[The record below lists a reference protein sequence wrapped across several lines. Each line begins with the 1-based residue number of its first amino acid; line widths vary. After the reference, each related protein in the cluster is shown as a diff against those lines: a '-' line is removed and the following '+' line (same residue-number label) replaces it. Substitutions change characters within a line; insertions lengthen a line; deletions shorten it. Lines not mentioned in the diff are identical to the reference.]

1 MPLIQTK
8 ESENIATIGFDNYSK
23 RNALSRALI
32 AETIAALDQFR
43 AKSVRA
49 VVLRSAKTE
58 KVWSAGYD
66 VNELPKANI
75 DPLPYSDPL
84 ESLLRAV
91 KSFPAPVIGMVHGSV
106 WGAACD
112 LIMSCDLAFGDETC
126 TFAITAAKL
135 GLPYNIAG
143 LHNFL
148 SRVPLTIAKEMFF
161 SADPISA
168 NRAERVGII
177 NELIPEAELESRVYA
192 IAKTIATR
200 SPQAIRASKE
210 AIHVLSEAV
219 AINPSTYERL
229 QGLRRDVYFGRDY
242 QEGVQAFMEKR
253 APKF

>member
-1 MPLIQTK
+1 MALIQK
-8 ESENIATIGFDNYSK
+8 RDSENVATIAFDNYSK
-23 RNALSRALI
+23 RNALSRVLI
-32 AETIAALDQFR
+32 AESIAALDEFR
-43 AKSVRA
+43 AKGVRA
-49 VVLRSAKTE
+49 VVLRSATTE

-84 ESLLRAV
+84 ENLLRAV
-91 KSFPAPVIGMVHGSV
+91 KAFPAPVIAMVHGSV

-112 LIMSCDLAFGDETC
+112 LVMSCDLVFGDETC

-148 SRVPLTIAKEMFF
+148 SRVPLTVAKEMFF
-161 SADPISA
+161 SANPISA

-177 NELIPEAELESRVYA
+177 NELVPEAELESRVYA
-192 IAKTIATR
+192 MAKTIATR
-200 SPQAIRASKE
+200 SPQAIKASKE

-219 AINPSTYERL
+219 AINPSTFERL

-253 APKF
+253 APRF